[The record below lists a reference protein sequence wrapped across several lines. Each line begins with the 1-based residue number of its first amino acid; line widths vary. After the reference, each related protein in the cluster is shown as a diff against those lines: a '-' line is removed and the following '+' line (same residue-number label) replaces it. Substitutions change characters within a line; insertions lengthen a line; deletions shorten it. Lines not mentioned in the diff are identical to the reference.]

1 MAYKSGLRFSFFSKS
16 SNVPILQICGVIS
29 DTYSIPKSSTEL
41 ILDLIFEK
49 LPSHPMCTVIIVII
63 TLRSTLWKIRWS
75 LLAGGCVPNP
85 GLVEPRWQPL
95 HTSPIMLSNKQ
106 RCKKQQRQKEKKTTK
121 LTAATTHIAH
131 YAFQQ
136 TAL

>member
-1 MAYKSGLRFSFFSKS
+1 MISETY
-16 SNVPILQICGVIS
+16 PIL
-29 DTYSIPKSSTEL
+29 KSLTEL
-41 ILDLIFEK
+41 MVDLIFEK
-49 LPSHPMCTVIIVII
+49 LPPNPICTVIIVII